1 MITNKKYLIKLQKPV
16 FALQFIQ
23 LARFTTLFLI
33 SIAFAKSN
41 YTVNDIGLYEK
52 FIYFAGALSFFWTN
66 GLIQSLLGQYH
77 KIKSKNE
84 QATYIFNNVILA
96 ATFSVLIFLIVLSFE
111 KPLSRFFINNEALP
125 YKFIFLSYLLISPL
139 TYFIEY
145 IYLLNNKLS
154 SIYLYGVVS
163 YFFQLL
169 IIIIPAFILNDLVY
183 SLWGLLIITLLRLIW
198 LFKTLLKFSI
208 FSLSLNQIKL
218 ALKLSR
224 PLILGAFIAGSI
236 PYVDGILVA
245 MHFDDSIFAI
255 YRYGAREL
263 PISVLLASAFSNAMI
278 PILNNSTSIIPGIKQ
293 LKRQALQL
301 MHVLFPLSIV
311 LMITSFY
318 LFKYIFNPIFI
329 DSAPIFNIMLLLVIP
344 RMVFPQT
351 ILLAQG
357 QNKYLLW
364 ASIIE
369 FFTKLAFSFI
379 LLSTFSIK
387 GIALATVIA
396 FSIEKIILMFFVYK
410 KNQLLPH
417 HYTHMSWFIFYS
429 ILTITTYIFIEQLLP
444 INSF

>member
-1 MITNKKYLIKLQKPV
+1 MITYNKYLAKLQHSV
-16 FALQFIQ
+16 VALQFIQ
-23 LARFTTLFLI
+23 LARFSTLFLI

-66 GLIQSLLGQYH
+66 GLIQALLGQYH
-77 KIKSKNE
+77 KLKSKNE
-84 QATYIFNNVILA
+84 QAQYLFNNVILA

-111 KPLSRFFINNEALP
+111 KPLSLFFINNEAIP
-125 YKFIFLSYLLISPL
+125 YKFIFLSYLLLSPL

-154 SIYLYGVVS
+154 SIYFYGIVS
-163 YFFQLL
+163 YFIQLL
-169 IIIIPAFILNDLVY
+169 VIIVPAFILNDLVY
-183 SLWGLLIITLLRLIW
+183 SLEGLILITLLRLIW
-198 LFKTLLKFSI
+198 LFKTLLKYSI
-208 FSLSLNQIKL
+208 FSLSIYQIKL
-218 ALKLSR
+218 ALKLAR

-236 PYVDGILVA
+236 PYVDGVIVA

-278 PILNNSTSIIPGIKQ
+278 PILNTSHNIIPGIKQ

-311 LMITSFY
+311 LMITSFF
-318 LFKYIFNPIFI
+318 LFKYIFNPKFI

-351 ILLAQG
+351 ILMAKG

-369 FFTKLAFSFI
+369 FLTKLIFSFI
-379 LLSTFSIK
+379 LLSYFSIK

-396 FSIEKIILMFFVYK
+396 FTIEKIILMFFVYK
-410 KNQLLPH
+410 KDRLLPH

-429 ILTITTYIFIEQLLP
+429 LLTITAYICIEQIFPLK
-444 INSF
+444 NF

>member
-1 MITNKKYLIKLQKPV
+1 MIKSNKYLIKLQNPV
-16 FALQFIQ
+16 VALQFIQ
-23 LARFTTLFLI
+23 LARFSTLFLI

-41 YTVNDIGLYEK
+41 YTVKDIGLYEK

-84 QATYIFNNVILA
+84 QATYLFNNVILA
-96 ATFSVLIFLIVLSFE
+96 SVFSIVVFIIVFCFE
-111 KPLSRFFINNEALP
+111 KPLSLFFINNTFIP
-125 YKFIFLSYLLISPL
+125 YKFIFLSYLLLSPL

-145 IYLLNNKLS
+145 IYLLNNNLKL
-154 SIYLYGVVS
+154 IYLYGIFS
-163 YFFQLL
+163 YLIQLL
-169 IIIIPAFILNDLVY
+169 IIIIPAFIFNDLVY
-183 SLWGLLIITLLRLIW
+183 SLWGLVFITFLRLLW
-198 LFKTLLKFSI
+198 LIKTLYKYCIFKISI
-208 FSLSLNQIKL
+208 HQIKI
-218 ALKLSR
+218 ALLLSR

-236 PYVDGILVA
+236 PYVDGILVS

-351 ILLAQG
+351 ILMAKG

-379 LLSTFSIK
+379 LLSNFSIK

-417 HYTHMSWFIFYS
+417 HYTHMTWFIFYS
-429 ILTITTYIFIEQLLP
+429 ILTITTYICIEQLFP